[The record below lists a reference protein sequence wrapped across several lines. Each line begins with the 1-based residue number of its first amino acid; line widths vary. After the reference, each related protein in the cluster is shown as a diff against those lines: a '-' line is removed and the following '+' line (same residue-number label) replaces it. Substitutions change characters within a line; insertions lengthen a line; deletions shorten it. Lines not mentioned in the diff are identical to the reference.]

1 MTFKNS
7 LSGKND
13 ASSAIAE
20 QEIELPP
27 RSIWVHLAFYFTLIF
42 MALHVY
48 WAVGG
53 AWGLPPAAA
62 LHASETRIANWFVS
76 AIEAIGA
83 LWVLALLHPAAR
95 RVPSWLLLLPLWAAS
110 AVCVSHAIF
119 GAVTKAL
126 YLGGMH
132 EAVDFPVV
140 PGLSA
145 EEAADA
151 NHLSAVQDLLVFEPF
166 FLIQGVVLAMA
177 AWQYIRTPAR
187 RRLWTWSLV
196 VAVLLIIAFGA
207 MLSLADSKF
216 AI

>member
-1 MTFKNS
+1 MTYGNS
-7 LSGKND
+7 LSADND
-13 ASSAIAE
+13 VNSDAAE
-20 QEIELPP
+20 QEIELPSRP
-27 RSIWVHLAFYFTLIF
+27 VWVHAAFYFTLIF

-53 AWGLPPAAA
+53 TWGLPPAAVTNPSA
-62 LHASETRIANWFVS
+62 TRTANWVVS
-76 AIEAIGA
+76 AIELTGA
-83 LWVLALLHPAAR
+83 FWVLALLHPAAR
-95 RVPSWLLLLPLWAAS
+95 RVPSWLLLSPLWAAA
-110 AVCVSHAIF
+110 AVCVSHAVF
-119 GAVTKAL
+119 GAVTKSL

-132 EAVDFPVV
+132 EAVDFPDV
-140 PGLSA
+140 PELSA

-151 NHLSAVQDLLVFEPF
+151 NHLAAVHDLLVFEPF

-196 VAVLLIIAFGA
+196 VAVVLISVFGA
-207 MLSLADSKF
+207 VLSLADAKF

>member
-1 MTFKNS
+1 
-7 LSGKND
+7 
-13 ASSAIAE
+13 
-20 QEIELPP
+20 
-27 RSIWVHLAFYFTLIF
+27 

-53 AWGLPPAAA
+53 TWGLPPAAV
-62 LHASETRIANWFVS
+62 LHPSETRVANWFVS
-76 AIEAIGA
+76 AIEMIGA

-95 RVPSWLLLLPLWAAS
+95 RVPSWLLLLPLWAAA

-140 PGLSA
+140 PELSA
-145 EEAADA
+145 AEVADA
-151 NHLSAVQDLLVFEPF
+151 NHLAAVQDLLVFEPC
-166 FLIQGVVLAMA
+166 FLIQGVLLAMA
-177 AWQYIRTPAR
+177 AWQYIQTPAR
-187 RRLWTWSLV
+187 RRLWTWSLIMAV
-196 VAVLLIIAFGA
+196 VLVDAFGA
-207 MLSLADSKF
+207 VLSFVEAKF